1 MTPYISRHNIQYGG
15 ILIDIEEAEFVY
27 EFAKQFLEE
36 TKKIIKE
43 KE

>member
-1 MTPYISRHNIQYGG
+1 MEGY
-15 ILIDIEEAEFVY
+15 LIDIEEAEFVY

-36 TKKIIKE
+36 TKKMIKE